1 LTSVFAGF
9 LGLFFF
15 EVMLDVSGRWQSTS
29 HSSQNAA
36 KDGHPS
42 IFGCGRRTGKCNSAA
57 LLGDGVVEKRIS
69 PLRRSQKSD
78 RLRSK

>member
-1 LTSVFAGF
+1 LLGF

-15 EVMLDVSGRWQSTS
+15 FEVMLEMYQ
-29 HSSQNAA
+29 AA
-36 KDGHPS
+36 GSLHPILRKMPRRMGHPS
-42 IFGCGRRTGKCNSAA
+42 IFGCGRRTGKCKSGA